1 MYDFQKY
8 KAMRFLVLAVSNGTT
23 AIKNVCNDQVYLKN
37 RLKKQN
43 KKNSLCFSKV
53 TEPLKGRQWVINA
66 FNFQKKTVNVVDDH
80 YYHYA
85 CNDCSRKGNHRGL
98 QFYQ

>member
-37 RLKKQN
+37 RLKKN

-66 FNFQKKTVNVVDDH
+66 FNFQK
-80 YYHYA
+80 
-85 CNDCSRKGNHRGL
+85 RL
-98 QFYQ
+98 